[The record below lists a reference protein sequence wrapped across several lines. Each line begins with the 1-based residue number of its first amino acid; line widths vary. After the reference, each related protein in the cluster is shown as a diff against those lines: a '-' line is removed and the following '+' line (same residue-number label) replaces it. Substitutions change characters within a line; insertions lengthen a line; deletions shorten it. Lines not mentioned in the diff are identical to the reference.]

1 MHILEAVILLM
12 TLVVFSNVV
21 DHFVPSVPVSLI
33 QVVLGLG
40 AALIMNVTIPLE
52 TDWFLLLFI
61 APLLFNDGRR
71 FPKKE
76 LWKLR
81 GPILA
86 NAIVLVFLTT
96 ILGGLLFHLLIPTM
110 PFSVSFALAAILSPT
125 DPVAVQSIS
134 KRAKLP
140 EGILHIVSG
149 ESLINDASGLIAFKY
164 AIAAT
169 VTGVFS
175 IKTAAIDFV
184 YISIMGFIS
193 GLIVMGLILLMENW
207 LYRQG
212 INDVIFSTVLQVTT
226 PFVVYLVTE
235 EFLHASGVIA
245 VVTAGIIFHFYG
257 TAPDRSQPEL
267 KLVSEKTWDII
278 IYTLNGIV
286 FLILGIELPL
296 ATTNV
301 IQNNRI
307 NTFSALGISFVAWF
321 ILLAIRVIWIYG
333 YQAFTSIRS
342 QKIESL
348 KTKEMP
354 TFKAALLAGLSGVRG
369 AVTMAGVLSIPM
381 AVENGLPFPSRS
393 LALFV
398 AAGVIIISLVVATV
412 MLPLISED
420 KAPLLTR
427 ANSTDG
433 PDELDADGLDD
444 EDEEDDE
451 ETKYISED
459 EARVYIMKLAVQ
471 RIEEERRPNNQKE
484 AFDLILDY
492 QFLIRRLELKL
503 QDKKEMD
510 SIISDELALRRVALR
525 GERAAVQKLYDDQKI
540 SKQAYLIAT
549 AKLQRLENRMIHS
562 IGHKIKLGHGTARN
576 FVKLR
581 NRISLWLI
589 RHNTDEDIS
598 DELALIQREQAK
610 AAISALSDYFAR
622 DDIDNQRFD
631 SQSVYHLIVHYR
643 NQIEL
648 AKIHSKKQTKNQ
660 AMNYQSLRIKALAA
674 EREGVQVLL
683 EQGNIDWSMAAH
695 LRQYINYSETVLIM
709 DYQNQ

>member
-175 IKTAAIDFV
+175 IKTVAIDFV

-648 AKIHSKKQTKNQ
+648 AKVHSKKQTKNQ

>member
-1 MHILEAVILLM
+1 
-12 TLVVFSNVV
+12 
-21 DHFVPSVPVSLI
+21 
-33 QVVLGLG
+33 
-40 AALIMNVTIPLE
+40 
-52 TDWFLLLFI
+52 
-61 APLLFNDGRR
+61 
-71 FPKKE
+71 
-76 LWKLR
+76 
-81 GPILA
+81 
-86 NAIVLVFLTT
+86 
-96 ILGGLLFHLLIPTM
+96 
-110 PFSVSFALAAILSPT
+110 
-125 DPVAVQSIS
+125 
-134 KRAKLP
+134 
-140 EGILHIVSG
+140 
-149 ESLINDASGLIAFKY
+149 
-164 AIAAT
+164 
-169 VTGVFS
+169 
-175 IKTAAIDFV
+175 
-184 YISIMGFIS
+184 MGFIS

-484 AFDLILDY
+484 AFDLIWIIN
-492 QFLIRRLELKL
+492 LIRRLELKL
-503 QDKKEMD
+503 QDKKKWIQLSLMSWRFEEWLYVVNGLPFKNYTT
-510 SIISDELALRRVALR
+510 IRRFP
-525 GERAAVQKLYDDQKI
+525 
-540 SKQAYLIAT
+540 
-549 AKLQRLENRMIHS
+549 NRHI
-562 IGHKIKLGHGTARN
+562 
-576 FVKLR
+576 
-581 NRISLWLI
+581 
-589 RHNTDEDIS
+589 
-598 DELALIQREQAK
+598 
-610 AAISALSDYFAR
+610 
-622 DDIDNQRFD
+622 
-631 SQSVYHLIVHYR
+631 
-643 NQIEL
+643 
-648 AKIHSKKQTKNQ
+648 
-660 AMNYQSLRIKALAA
+660 
-674 EREGVQVLL
+674 
-683 EQGNIDWSMAAH
+683 
-695 LRQYINYSETVLIM
+695 
-709 DYQNQ
+709 

>member
-21 DHFVPSVPVSLI
+21 DHFVPAVPVSLI

-40 AALIMNVTIPLE
+40 AALMMRVTIPLE

-71 FPKKE
+71 FPKQE

-96 ILGGLLFHLLIPTM
+96 ILGGMLFHLIIPTM

-184 YISIMGFIS
+184 YISIMGFVS
-193 GLIVMGLILLMENW
+193 GLVIMGLILMIENW

-245 VVTAGIIFHFYG
+245 VVAAGIIFHFYG

-301 IQNNRI
+301 IQNNKI
-307 NTFSALGISFVAWF
+307 NTFAALGISFLAWL
-321 ILLAIRVIWIYG
+321 ILLTIRVVWIYA
-333 YQAFTSIRS
+333 YQAVSSIRS
-342 QKIESL
+342 RKIKSIQ
-348 KTKEMP
+348 TKQMP

-381 AVENGLPFPSRS
+381 TIDNGSPFPSRS

-412 MLPLISED
+412 TLPLISED

-427 ANSTDG
+427 ANSTDD
-433 PDELDADGLDD
+433 PDEIDTGSADSDA
-444 EDEEDDE
+444 E
-451 ETKYISED
+451 YISED

-510 SIISDELALRRVALR
+510 SIIADELALRRVALR
-525 GERAAVQKLYDDQKI
+525 GERAAVQKLFDDQKI
-540 SKQAYLIAT
+540 SKQAFLIAS
-549 AKLQRLENRMIHS
+549 AKLQRLENRMIRS
-562 IGHKIKLGHGTARN
+562 VGRKVKLGHGTARN
-576 FVKLR
+576 FIKLR
-581 NRISLWLI
+581 NRVSLWLI
-589 RHNTDEDIS
+589 RRKTNEDIS

-648 AKIHSKKQTKNQ
+648 AKDHSKKQINDQ

-709 DYQNQ
+709 DYQNE

>member
-21 DHFVPSVPVSLI
+21 DHFVPAVPVSLI

-40 AALIMNVTIPLE
+40 AALMMRVTIPLE

-71 FPKKE
+71 FPKQE

-96 ILGGLLFHLLIPTM
+96 ILGGLLFHLIIPTM

-184 YISIMGFIS
+184 YISIMGFVS
-193 GLIVMGLILLMENW
+193 GLVIMGLILMIENW

-245 VVTAGIIFHFYG
+245 VVAAGIIFHFYG

-301 IQNNRI
+301 IQNNKI
-307 NTFSALGISFVAWF
+307 NTFAALGISFLAWL
-321 ILLAIRVIWIYG
+321 ILLAIRVVWIYA
-333 YQAFTSIRS
+333 YQAVSSIRS
-342 QKIESL
+342 RKIKSIQ
-348 KTKEMP
+348 TKQMP

-381 AVENGLPFPSRS
+381 TIDNGSPFPSRS

-412 MLPLISED
+412 TLPLISED

-427 ANSTDG
+427 ANSTDD
-433 PDELDADGLDD
+433 PDEIDTSSADSDA
-444 EDEEDDE
+444 E
-451 ETKYISED
+451 YISED

-510 SIISDELALRRVALR
+510 SIIADELALRRVALR
-525 GERAAVQKLYDDQKI
+525 GERAAVQKLFDDPKI
-540 SKQAYLIAT
+540 SKTAFLIAS
-549 AKLQRLENRMIHS
+549 AKLQRLENRMIRS
-562 IGHKIKLGHGTARN
+562 VGRKVKLGHGTARN
-576 FVKLR
+576 FIKLR
-581 NRISLWLI
+581 NRVSLWLI
-589 RHNTDEDIS
+589 RRKTNEDIS

-648 AKIHSKKQTKNQ
+648 AKDHSKKQINDQ

-709 DYQNQ
+709 DYQNE

>member
-12 TLVVFSNVV
+12 ALVIFSNVV
-21 DHFVPSVPVSLI
+21 DHFVPAVPVSLI
-33 QVVLGLG
+33 QVLIGL
-40 AALIMNVTIPLE
+40 AVAIFTKISIPLE

-71 FPKKE
+71 FPKQE

-86 NAIVLVFLTT
+86 NAIALVFLTT
-96 ILGGLLFHLLIPTM
+96 IVGGLLFHVLIPTM
-110 PFSVSFALAAILSPT
+110 PLSVSFALAAILSPT

-164 AIAAT
+164 AVAAT

-175 IKTAAIDFV
+175 LKAAAIDFV
-184 YISIMGFIS
+184 YISIMGFVS
-193 GLIVMGLILLMENW
+193 GIVIIAIILLIENW

-226 PFVVYLVTE
+226 PFVVYLLTE

-245 VVTAGIIFHFYG
+245 VVAAGIVFHFYG

-267 KLVSEKTWDII
+267 KLVSERTWDII

-286 FLILGIELPL
+286 FLILGIELPI

-301 IQNNRI
+301 IQNDKI
-307 NTFSALGISFVAWF
+307 NTFAAVGISFVAWL
-321 ILLAIRVIWIYG
+321 ILLVIRVVWIYV
-333 YQAFTSIRS
+333 YQLASTIRS
-342 QKIESL
+342 RKVKSV

-381 AVENGLPFPSRS
+381 VVANGDGFPARS

-427 ANSTDG
+427 ANAAND
-433 PDELDADGLDD
+433 PDELTESDSYPD
-444 EDEEDDE
+444 EH
-451 ETKYISED
+451 YISED
-459 EARVYIMKLAVQ
+459 QARVYIMKLAVQ
-471 RIEEERRPNNQKE
+471 RIEEERRPSNQKE
-484 AFDLILDY
+484 AYDLILDY

-503 QDKKEMD
+503 QNKQEMD

-525 GERAAVQKLYDDQKI
+525 GERAAIQRIYKDKEI
-540 SKQAYLIAT
+540 SKETFLISNAR
-549 AKLQRLENRMIHS
+549 LQRLENRMIHS
-562 IGHKIKLGHGTARN
+562 IGRKIKLGHGTSQQFMR
-576 FVKLR
+576 LR
-581 NRISLWLI
+581 NKLSLMLI
-589 RHNTDEDIS
+589 QRHSHHDIS
-598 DELALIQREQAK
+598 DELALVQREQAK
-610 AAISALSDYFAR
+610 GAIKELSSYFAR
-622 DDIDNQRFD
+622 DDIDNNRFD
-631 SQSVYHLIVHYR
+631 GQSVYHLIIHYR

-648 AKIHSKKQTKNQ
+648 AKEHSKKQIKDHTMQ
-660 AMNYQSLRIKALAA
+660 YQHLRIKALAA
-674 EREGVQVLL
+674 EREGVQILL
-683 EQGNIDWSMAAH
+683 EQGNIDWAMAAR

-709 DYQNQ
+709 DYQNDE

>member
-12 TLVVFSNVV
+12 TLVVFSNVI
-21 DHFVPSVPVSLI
+21 DHFVPAVPVSLI

-40 AALIMNVTIPLE
+40 AALIMRVSIPLE

-71 FPKKE
+71 FPKQE

-96 ILGGLLFHLLIPTM
+96 ILGGLLFHLIIPTM

-193 GLIVMGLILLMENW
+193 GLVIMAIILMIENW

-226 PFVVYLVTE
+226 PFVVYLLTE

-245 VVTAGIIFHFYG
+245 VVAAGIIFHFYG

-301 IQNNRI
+301 IQNNKI
-307 NTFSALGISFVAWF
+307 NTFAALGISFLAWL
-321 ILLAIRVIWIYG
+321 ILLAIRVIWIYA
-333 YQAFTSIRS
+333 YQAVSSIRS
-342 QKIESL
+342 RKIKSL
-348 KTKEMP
+348 QTKQMP
-354 TFKAALLAGLSGVRG
+354 TFKAALLVGLSGVRG

-381 AVENGLPFPSRS
+381 TINDGSPFPSRS

-398 AAGVIIISLVVATV
+398 AAGVIIMSLVVATV
-412 MLPLISED
+412 TLPLISED

-427 ANSTDG
+427 ANSTDE
-433 PDELDADGLDD
+433 PDEIDADAV
-444 EDEEDDE
+444 EDD
-451 ETKYISED
+451 TDTNYISED

-471 RIEEERRPNNQKE
+471 RIEEERRPSNQKE

-540 SKQAYLIAT
+540 SKQAYLIAS
-549 AKLQRLENRMIHS
+549 AKLQRLENRMIRS
-562 IGHKIKLGHGTARN
+562 IGHKVKLGHGTARN

-589 RHNTDEDIS
+589 RHKTDQDIS

-648 AKIHSKKQTKNQ
+648 AKDHSKKQIKDQ

>member
-21 DHFVPSVPVSLI
+21 DHFVPAVPVSLI

-40 AALIMNVTIPLE
+40 AALMMRVTIPLE

-71 FPKKE
+71 FPKQE

-96 ILGGLLFHLLIPTM
+96 ILGGMLFHLIIPTM

-184 YISIMGFIS
+184 YISIMGFVS
-193 GLIVMGLILLMENW
+193 GLVIMGLILMIENW

-245 VVTAGIIFHFYG
+245 VVAAGIIFHFYG

-301 IQNNRI
+301 IQNNKI
-307 NTFSALGISFVAWF
+307 NTFAALGISFLAWL
-321 ILLAIRVIWIYG
+321 ILLAIRVVWIYA
-333 YQAFTSIRS
+333 YQAVSSIRS
-342 QKIESL
+342 RKIKSIQ
-348 KTKEMP
+348 TKQMP

-381 AVENGLPFPSRS
+381 TIDNGSPFPSRS

-412 MLPLISED
+412 TLPLISED

-427 ANSTDG
+427 ANSTDD
-433 PDELDADGLDD
+433 PDEIDTGSADSDA
-444 EDEEDDE
+444 E
-451 ETKYISED
+451 YISED

-510 SIISDELALRRVALR
+510 SIIADELALRRVALR
-525 GERAAVQKLYDDQKI
+525 GERAAVQKLFDDQKI
-540 SKQAYLIAT
+540 SKQAFLIAS
-549 AKLQRLENRMIHS
+549 AKLQRLENRMIRS
-562 IGHKIKLGHGTARN
+562 VGRKVKLGHGTARN
-576 FVKLR
+576 FIKLR
-581 NRISLWLI
+581 NRVSLWLI
-589 RHNTDEDIS
+589 RRKTNEDIS

-648 AKIHSKKQTKNQ
+648 AKDHSKKQINDQ

-674 EREGVQVLL
+674 EREGVQVIL

-709 DYQNQ
+709 DYQNE

>member
-598 DELALIQREQAK
+598 DELALIQRERAK

-648 AKIHSKKQTKNQ
+648 AKVHSKKQTKNQ

>member
-21 DHFVPSVPVSLI
+21 DHFIPAVPVSLI

-40 AALIMNVTIPLE
+40 AALVMRVTIPLE

-71 FPKKE
+71 FPKRE

-96 ILGGLLFHLLIPTM
+96 ILGGFLFHLIIPTM

-164 AIAAT
+164 AVAAT

-175 IKTAAIDFV
+175 IKSAAIDFI
-184 YISIMGFIS
+184 YISIVGFVS
-193 GLIVMGLILLMENW
+193 GILIIALILMMENW

-235 EFLHASGVIA
+235 EFFHASGVIA
-245 VVTAGIIFHFYG
+245 VVAAGIIFHFYG

-301 IQNNRI
+301 IQNNKI
-307 NTFSALGISFVAWF
+307 NTFAALGISFVAWL
-321 ILLAIRVIWIYG
+321 ILLAIRVFWIYT
-333 YQAFTSIRS
+333 YQAVSSLRS
-342 QKIESL
+342 RKIKSL
-348 KTKEMP
+348 KTKQMP

-369 AVTMAGVLSIPM
+369 AITMAGVLSIPM
-381 AVENGLPFPSRS
+381 TIDGGSPFPSRS

-398 AAGVIIISLVVATV
+398 AAGVIIISLVVATIT
-412 MLPLISED
+412 LPLISED

-427 ANSTDG
+427 ANATDDSDDLN
-433 PDELDADGLDD
+433 PNSSDTD
-444 EDEEDDE
+444 ED
-451 ETKYISED
+451 THYISED

-471 RIEEERRPNNQKE
+471 RIEEERRPSNQKE

-525 GERAAVQKLYDDQKI
+525 GERAAVQQLFDDQKI
-540 SKQAYLIAT
+540 SRQAFLIAN
-549 AKLQRLENRMIHS
+549 AKLQRLENQMIRS

-581 NRISLWLI
+581 NRIALWII
-589 RHNTDEDIS
+589 RQKTDEDIS
-598 DELALIQREQAK
+598 DELSLIQREEAK
-610 AAISALSDYFAR
+610 AAISALSAYFAR

-648 AKIHSKKQTKNQ
+648 AKDHSQKQIQDQ
-660 AMNYQSLRIKALAA
+660 AMNYQNLRIKALAA

-683 EQGNIDWSMAAH
+683 EQGNIDWAMAAH

>member
-21 DHFVPSVPVSLI
+21 DHFVPAVPVSLI
-33 QVVLGLG
+33 QVVLGLA
-40 AALIMNVTIPLE
+40 AALIMRVTIPLE

-71 FPKKE
+71 FPKRE

-81 GPILA
+81 GPILT

-96 ILGGLLFHLLIPTM
+96 ILGGLLFHLIIPTM

-175 IKTAAIDFV
+175 VKAAAIDFV

-193 GLIVMGLILLMENW
+193 GLAIMGLILLIENW

-245 VVTAGIIFHFYG
+245 VVAAGIIFHFYG
-257 TAPDRSQPEL
+257 TSPDRSQPEL

-301 IQNNRI
+301 IQNNKI
-307 NTFSALGISFVAWF
+307 NTFAALGISFLAWL
-321 ILLAIRVIWIYG
+321 ILLAIRVAWIYA
-333 YQAFTSIRS
+333 YQAVSSIRS
-342 QKIESL
+342 RKIASIQ
-348 KTKEMP
+348 TKLMP

-381 AVENGLPFPSRS
+381 TVANGDSFPSRS

-412 MLPLISED
+412 TLPLISED

-427 ANSTDG
+427 ANSTDN
-433 PDELDADGLDD
+433 PDEIDSSPADG
-444 EDEEDDE
+444 
-451 ETKYISED
+451 ETEYISED

-510 SIISDELALRRVALR
+510 SIIADELALRRVALR
-525 GERAAVQKLYDDQKI
+525 GERAAVQKLFDDQKI
-540 SKQAYLIAT
+540 SKQAFLIAN
-549 AKLQRLENRMIHS
+549 AKLQRLENRMIRS
-562 IGHKIKLGHGTARN
+562 VGRKVKLGRGTVRN
-576 FVKLR
+576 FIKLR
-581 NRISLWLI
+581 NRVSLWLI
-589 RHNTDEDIS
+589 RRKTDEDIS

-648 AKIHSKKQTKNQ
+648 AKDHSKKQINDQT
-660 AMNYQSLRIKALAA
+660 MNYQSLRIKALAA

-709 DYQNQ
+709 DYQNE